1 MVRATAATQQDI
13 GRMLGIAC
21 TAWESL
27 PEVEAEIDGW
37 DLLQQIDFVEE
48 WTLEEERL
56 KWLERY
62 RADGL
67 LTTNQVAR
75 HDDLKRL
82 VAQNRPI
89 IERLRAS

>member
-1 MVRATAATQQDI
+1 MARVTAATQQDI
-13 GRMLGIAC
+13 ERMLCIAC

-37 DLLQQIDFVEE
+37 ELLQRIDFVEE
-48 WTLEEERL
+48 WTMEEARL

-62 RADGL
+62 RHDGL
-67 LTTNQVAR
+67 LTINQAAR
-75 HDDLKRL
+75 HDNLKRL

>member
-1 MVRATAATQQDI
+1 MARVTAATQQDI
-13 GRMLGIAC
+13 ERMLHIAC

-27 PEVEAEIDGW
+27 PELEAEIDGW

-75 HDDLKRL
+75 YNDLKRL

-89 IERLRAS
+89 NERLRAS